1 MKKLLAVF
9 AALLFAAPAMAADWS
24 FFGSQRMATFYIYN
38 DDELTEKSTGVDSD
52 WGLRWDFQGNSRLGA
67 RVKADKVSGLIEL
80 ALRAPGGGNGGD
92 DAVNTRRAVGFWK
105 FSDNATLKVGKDY
118 SPVTR
123 FISGQVFDTD
133 NGLLG
138 NGNFYGKRPAM
149 LGLTL
154 GNFDIALLTNA
165 LVRFQVDS
173 VPTDSSTYLT
183 YLNTVGVQDRT
194 DTDWNLP
201 KIEASYLMKFG
212 SFDLRPFGGLQYFKI
227 DKGATPAA
235 ILSDDLDIWSYV
247 IGIDSMINI
256 GAFYLAPQLAYGQ
269 NWSNAGWA
277 AGRWGDTYAS
287 TSLKGTDDT
296 NDAKSWSAML
306 VAGLK
311 FSDTL
316 KFEAG
321 FGYRNDDADRKGVD
335 DAVAWETYLQAVI
348 TLAKGVS
355 LIPEIG
361 YIDFGDNPATDADVG
376 YRWYAGAKWQIDF

>member
-24 FFGSQRMATFYIYN
+24 FFGSQRMATFYIH
-38 DDELTEKSTGVDSD
+38 DDFGDRLVAGDDSD

-92 DAVNTRRAVGFWK
+92 DTVNTRRAVGFWK

-123 FISGQVFDTD
+123 SLSGQVFDTD
-133 NGLLG
+133 NSLFG

-154 GNFDIALLTNA
+154 GAFDIALLTNA
-165 LVRFQVDS
+165 LYTKGSKDDKVSYDIAPAGSDV
-173 VPTDSSTYLT
+173 
-183 YLNTVGVQDRT
+183 
-194 DTDWNLP
+194 DWNLP
-201 KIEASYLMKFG
+201 KLEASYLMKFG
-212 SFDLRPFGGLQYFKI
+212 TFDLRPFGGVQYFKV
-227 DKGATPAA
+227 DKGNEATSK
-235 ILSDDLDIWSYV
+235 LTDDLDIWSYV

-277 AGRWGDTYAS
+277 AGRSGDTYARA
-287 TSLKGTDDT
+287 TIKKTNDDT
-296 NDAKSWSAML
+296 NDAQSWSAML

-361 YIDFGDNPATDADVG
+361 YIDFGDDPATDADVG